1 MSDAAENSPTLHLI
15 KLSVGTE
22 SVEGLCDWQT
32 SRSAARRAD
41 GLDPR
46 PRHITRM
53 WPRRE
58 EELLKGGSIYWVI
71 NGAVQARQRIDEL
84 EEVIGEDGI
93 RRCAIILIPELIRTR
108 QRPRR
113 PFQGWRYLDQTDAPP
128 DMGPREAED
137 QLLPDELRDAL
148 TRFGVLGS

>member
-1 MSDAAENSPTLHLI
+1 M

-22 SVEGLCDWQT
+22 SVEGLAEWQAGRAT
-32 SRSAARRAD
+32 ARKAE

-58 EELLKGGSIYWVI
+58 AELLQGGSIYWVI
-71 NGAVQARQRIDEL
+71 SGAIQARQRIEAL

-93 RRCAIILIPELIRTR
+93 RRCGIVLNPALVRT
-108 QRPRR
+108 QTRPRR
-113 PFQGWRYLDQTDAPP
+113 PFQGWRYLKVADAPP
-128 DMGPREAED
+128 DLDARGVEEQSLPED
-137 QLLPDELRDAL
+137 LRDAL
-148 TRFGVLGS
+148 TRLGVIGS